1 VVPVHTPESLK
12 LGLVATFCNTATGGQ
27 EYLDVDV
34 GPGLLSLLMDGS
46 GAGLLRT
53 AKGGS
58 LHGVKSY
65 SASCMLTLNT
75 ARMCSGAA
83 RFMLVLAFHPR
94 AFLGGRRMLPLGL
107 ALVQCIKWCWVLP
120 G

>member
-1 VVPVHTPESLK
+1 
-12 LGLVATFCNTATGGQ
+12 
-27 EYLDVDV
+27 
-34 GPGLLSLLMDGS
+34 MDGS

-65 SASCMLTLNT
+65 SASCMLTLHI

-83 RFMLVLAFHPR
+83 RFMLVLAFHPQ
-94 AFLGGRRMLPLGL
+94 AFLGGRRMLPIGLSTMHKVVLGSARVIRQL
-107 ALVQCIKWCWVLP
+107 ENVAHSHSGGLSPSTGWT
-120 G
+120 